1 MYKNNKIKKTSCDL
15 IIKITFLL
23 LISCNKNLLA
33 ENLYV
38 GVASNFLEPINII
51 KEDFKKETGHNL
63 IIINGSSGS
72 LYTQIMNGGPID
84 IFLSAEQKLPKKLEI
99 NKKSVMGTRFT
110 YAKGEL
116 KLWSLNKA
124 LFKKQFPEILSSN
137 LVKYIGIGN
146 PLFVPYGYASKEA
159 LEKIGLFKTLSDK
172 LILGKNINQ
181 VFLMGYSRNL
191 DLAFVAKSNII
202 SNKNN
207 KKGKIWNIPQNLYS
221 PINQDGIMLLSGE
234 KKKGAFKFLKFLVS
248 DNVKKRIRDFG
259 YIVE

>member
-1 MYKNNKIKKTSCDL
+1 LYKNNEIKKASYILT
-15 IIKITFLL
+15 IKVMFLL
-23 LISCNKNLLA
+23 LISYNKNLLA
-33 ENLYV
+33 ENLYI

-72 LYTQIMNGGPID
+72 LYSQIMNGGPID
-84 IFLSAEQKLPKKLEI
+84 IFLSAEQNLPKKLEK
-99 NKKSVMGTRFT
+99 NKKSVIGTRFT
-110 YAKGEL
+110 YARGEL
-116 KLWSLNKA
+116 KLWSLNKV
-124 LFKKQFPEILSSN
+124 LFDKQFPEILNSH

-146 PLFVPYGYASKEA
+146 PLFVPYGYASKEV
-159 LEKIGLFKTLSDK
+159 LEKLDVYTKISDK

-221 PINQDGIMLLSGE
+221 PINQDVIMLLSG
-234 KKKGAFKFLKFLVS
+234 KKKSGAFKFLEFLVS
-248 DNVKKRIRDFG
+248 DNIKKKIRDFG

>member
-15 IIKITFLL
+15 IIKIIFLL
-23 LISCNKNLLA
+23 LISCNKNLFA

-51 KEDFKKETGHNL
+51 KEDFKKETGHNI

-72 LYTQIMNGGPID
+72 LYSQIMNGGPID

-116 KLWSLNKA
+116 KLWSLNKV

-159 LEKIGLFKTLSDK
+159 LEKIGLYKTLSDK

-259 YIVE
+259 YIIE